1 MTELWVFGIKSSNL
15 WEYLWSEKKE
25 HPSQKKHIEWNY
37 IPFVTEHKKLYDWH
51 NNFSPAGLLL
61 CPKDFKIAMI
71 FGLWE
76 NKIATICYVLFLKN
90 HLQLKKKVKAVTN
103 PYSWVQIGNYLYNF
117 IILINNYHFYVQVN
131 VYSIF

>member
-1 MTELWVFGIKSSNL
+1 MYEIFPKIGFNYKDILIFLKLYFFTLFLGKE
-15 WEYLWSEKKE
+15 EK
-25 HPSQKKHIEWNY
+25 I
-37 IPFVTEHKKLYDWH
+37 VTEHKKLYDWH